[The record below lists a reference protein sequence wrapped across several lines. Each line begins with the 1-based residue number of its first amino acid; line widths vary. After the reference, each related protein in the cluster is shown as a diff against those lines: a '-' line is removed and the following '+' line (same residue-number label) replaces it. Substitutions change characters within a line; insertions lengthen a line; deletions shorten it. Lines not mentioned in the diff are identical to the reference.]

1 MSIGNLSQQNIASTY
16 QQLVRVL
23 PTGEMFDGNGDPIIN
38 LEITASHSDSATY
51 AATASYVINSIV
63 QTTFETS
70 SSFAENAATASYVA
84 STNFAETA
92 ATASY
97 VNELS
102 QNLLVN
108 GTIKSTSN
116 IETEGEFIGTLNGT
130 ATRALYCDNAGV
142 QVSGDNGQIQYK
154 NGSQLAGVPDLTY
167 NASGLKAKGDFTGT
181 FNINAPEQPGA
192 IASVNAEGQIVENK
206 SPIFQ
211 SNATEWKGDVNGT
224 VNLTELG
231 SSSGAGFVIP
241 LNPPTSPV
249 NGSIYLDASTNR
261 LFIYSNGWHFT
272 VLN

>member
-23 PTGEMFDGNGDPIIN
+23 STGEVFDGNGDPIIN

-84 STNFAETA
+84 STNFAKTA

-102 QNLLVN
+102 QSLLVN

-167 NASGLKAKGDFTGT
+167 DASGLKAKGDFTGT

-211 SNATEWKGDVNGT
+211 SNATEWKGTDEGT
-224 VNLTELG
+224 VNLTNLG

-241 LNPPTSPV
+241 LNPPASPV
-249 NGSIYLDASTNR
+249 NGSIYLDVSTNR
-261 LFIYSNGWHFT
+261 LFIYSNGWRFT

>member
-51 AATASYVINSIV
+51 AATASYVINSIH
-63 QTTFETS
+63 QTTYETS
-70 SSFAENAATASYVA
+70 SSFAENAATASYVKSA
-84 STNFAETA
+84 IFAENA

-102 QNLLVN
+102 QSLVVN
-108 GTIKSTSN
+108 GPIKSTSN

-142 QVSGDNGQIQYK
+142 KVAGEDGQIQYK
-154 NGSQLAGVPDLTY
+154 NGSELAGVPDLIY
-167 NASGLKAKGDFTGT
+167 ESGLKAKGDFTGT

-192 IASVNAEGQIVENK
+192 IASVNANGQIVENK

-231 SSSGAGFVIP
+231 SSSGAGLVIP
-241 LNPPTSPV
+241 LNPPASPV
-249 NGSIYLDASTNR
+249 NGSVYLDTTTNR